1 MDKNI
6 SQHIAGSS
14 NVLSGTVHT
23 NYNVNIPQQVV
34 GDANIVSGSG
44 EVYIHQSDKGPNIST
59 EQAFERIGAAV
70 KLNLTQL
77 QSNIE
82 QARSESNQFFK
93 LMLIFSA
100 FGFSIVLGGVALLL
114 IGQTTAGIVTAISSI
129 IPEVTAA
136 LFFTKDKELRRTI
149 HNYHAHMLDSQ
160 RLLTM
165 IDVAE
170 TIENNEEKDKMK
182 QRIIINA
189 LNIPASSSSTNTI
202 K

>member
-1 MDKNI
+1 MDKDISSNIVAGEVQGVHIHHYPENI
-6 SQHIAGSS
+6 SK
-14 NVLSGTVHT
+14 
-23 NYNVNIPQQVV
+23 QVV
-34 GDANIVSGSG
+34 GDANIFSGTG
-44 EVYIHQSDKGPNIST
+44 EVYIHQSDHGPNIST
-59 EQAFERIGAAV
+59 EQAFERIGAAA

-77 QSNIE
+77 QSNVE
-82 QARSESNQFFK
+82 QARNESNQFFR
-93 LMLIFSA
+93 LMLVFSA
-100 FGFSIVLGGVALLL
+100 LGFSIILGGVALLL
-114 IGQTTAGIVTAISSI
+114 IGHTTAGIVTAISSI

-170 TIENNEEKDKMK
+170 TIESNEEKDKMK

-189 LNIPASSSSTNTI
+189 LDIPASSVLTNI
-202 K
+202 IA